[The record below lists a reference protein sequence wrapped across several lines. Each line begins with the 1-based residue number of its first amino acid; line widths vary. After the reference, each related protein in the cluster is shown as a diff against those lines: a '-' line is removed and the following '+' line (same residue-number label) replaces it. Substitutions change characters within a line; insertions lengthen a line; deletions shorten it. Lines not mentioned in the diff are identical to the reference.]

1 MVGQVKTVG
10 WGLALIIVLGGISH
24 LTKTL
29 AWRLTFLCDIR
40 NVSFARTF
48 GLRLVSETISSF
60 GLPGQALGAR
70 LHECICWVPRSRS
83 PIAFHQ

>member
-40 NVSFARTF
+40 RCFVRTHVRPSS
-48 GLRLVSETISSF
+48 GVRDHRKLRSSWSSTRRDRTSVF
-60 GLPGQALGAR
+60 VGFRAPGR
-70 LHECICWVPRSRS
+70 R
-83 PIAFHQ
+83 